1 MTEQALSWFLIW
13 NILPQTGEA
22 MDTHNMFGALGRQ
35 QHCKATWSHKL
46 SPEICLIVD
55 KEVWKNILCT
65 SEVFQALFPTTGQTA
80 GEADDMFAAA
90 GDQSDEWIRAYKPSE
105 TVSDVLFQILLTN
118 KKGGKGINKD
128 CWLLQVVNRYIKH
141 SIQNF

>member
-1 MTEQALSWFLIW
+1 MTEQALFWFLVW

-55 KEVWKNILCT
+55 KEVWKKHLCT
-65 SEVFQALFPTTGQTA
+65 SEVFQALFPTTGQIA

-90 GDQSDEWIRAYKPSE
+90 GDQSDEWIRAYKPYE
-105 TVSDVLFQILLTN
+105 NLPDV
-118 KKGGKGINKD
+118 
-128 CWLLQVVNRYIKH
+128 
-141 SIQNF
+141 